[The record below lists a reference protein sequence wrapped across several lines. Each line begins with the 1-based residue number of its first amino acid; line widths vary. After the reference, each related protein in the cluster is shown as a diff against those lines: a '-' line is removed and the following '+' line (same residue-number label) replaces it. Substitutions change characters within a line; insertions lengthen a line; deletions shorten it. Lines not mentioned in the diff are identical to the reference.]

1 MKKFALFLSLL
12 ITISLCG
19 CEFLLTDEVYDNKKP
34 AVEGAMTA
42 YFFDV
47 GQADCSLYLLPNGK
61 TMLIDTGN
69 NSDGLLIS
77 DFLKQKGVDTIDYL
91 VLTHP
96 HEDHI
101 GGADVLIKDF
111 ELGEVYMPQVKD
123 SLVPTT
129 KTYEE
134 VLDALIEKGVSVN
147 AASNGKVIFDN
158 GSLSAVCLSPFGS
171 YSELNHYSIVVR
183 LDYGET
189 SFLLTGDA
197 EAINEKEMLNAN
209 CDLDVD
215 ILKVGHHGSNYST
228 TVGFLNEVTPDYA
241 VISVGEGNR
250 YDHPNEEVI
259 ERLYKHGA
267 QTVYRTDLNGTVIA
281 QTDGKEYTLKTDKN
295 IMLDGGR

>member
-1 MKKFALFLSLL
+1 MKKLFSILSILLVLSL
-12 ITISLCG
+12 SG
-19 CEFLLTDEVYDNKKP
+19 CEFLLPTTPP
-34 AVEGAMTA
+34 AQSESVNGNLTV

-47 GQADCSLYLLPNGK
+47 GQADCALILLPDGK
-61 TMLIDTGN
+61 NMVIDAGN
-69 NSDGLLIS
+69 NSDGLLIA
-77 DFLKQKGVDTIDYL
+77 DFLTNKGIETIDYL

-96 HEDHI
+96 HEDHL
-101 GGADVLIKDF
+101 GGADVLINSF
-111 ELGEVYMPQVKD
+111 GLGEVYMPKIKD

-134 VLDALIEKGVSVN
+134 VLDALVEKQVKVN
-147 AASNGKVIFDN
+147 AAQNGMKIFESDN
-158 GSLSAVCLSPFGS
+158 LSAICLSPFKE
-171 YSELNHYSIVVR
+171 YSELNHYSVVVR

-228 TVGFLNEVTPDYA
+228 TIDFLRSVTPEYA

-250 YDHPNEEVI
+250 YKHPDNKI
-259 ERLYKHGA
+259 IDRLYNYNTE
-267 QTVYRTDLNGTVIA
+267 TVYRTDLNGTIIA
-281 QTDGKEYTLKTDKN
+281 ETDGKTYTLRTDKN